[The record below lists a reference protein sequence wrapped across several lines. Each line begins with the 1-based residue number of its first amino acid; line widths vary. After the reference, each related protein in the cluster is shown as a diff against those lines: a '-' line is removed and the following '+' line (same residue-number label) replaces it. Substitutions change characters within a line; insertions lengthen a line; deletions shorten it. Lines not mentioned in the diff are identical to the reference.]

1 MNRVAQVLAA
11 VERLRSLD
19 HPSRTFAVTEGLLS
33 RPMVDHVFACT
44 LDRYTPHA
52 VDALASSRFAGD
64 IVGVGL
70 ARSVATAPL
79 RAIALPW
86 LAGADAVHVRAS
98 RHQQGLVRAFV
109 AAFDDPRITVTTDL
123 DGVDHAIVYG
133 RDETVRAWASTLP
146 LAVGFE
152 GFGHGFGVT
161 YLDAPTEAAAGAL
174 ALDVA
179 RYDQRGCLSPQCVFV
194 RGEARGFARALHEA
208 LGALEVTLPRGA
220 LDAGEGAAVMQWQGV
235 QMAQCGWFRR
245 GAAHAVGSR
254 EEPVRVGSPGG
265 RNVVV
270 VGVPG
275 LDAVGELLADECAHV
290 SVLATDRG
298 EQSLWPWCRG
308 RIVAV
313 GAMQDPPLDGPEDAR
328 GPTRR

>member
-1 MNRVAQVLAA
+1 MSRVVEVLAA
-11 VERLRSLD
+11 VERLRAHD
-19 HPSRTFAVTEGLLS
+19 HPARALAVTEGMLS
-33 RPMVDHVFACT
+33 LPMVDHVFART
-44 LDRYTPHA
+44 LDRYTPDA
-52 VDALASSRFAGD
+52 VAALASSRFVGRA
-64 IVGVGL
+64 VGVGL
-70 ARSVATAPL
+70 ARSVVTAPL

-86 LAGADAVHVRAS
+86 LAGAASVRVRAS

-109 AAFDDPRITVTTDL
+109 AAFGDPRITVTADF

-146 LAVGFE
+146 PEVGFE
-152 GFGHGFGVT
+152 GFGHGVGVV
-161 YLDAPTEAAAGAL
+161 YLDAPTEAAAEAL

-208 LGALEVTLPRGA
+208 LGALEATLPRGA

-245 GAAHAVGSR
+245 GATHAVGGR
-254 EEPVRVGSPGG
+254 DEPARVGSPGA

-270 VGVPG
+270 VGVSGPA
-275 LDAVGELLADECAHV
+275 AVGELLGEERAHV
-290 SVLATDRG
+290 SVLGTDRV
-298 EQSLWPWCRG
+298 ERALWPWCRG
-308 RIVAV
+308 RIVTV